1 MVIFDKPMAA
11 EGLQSYRYKKHNGGY
26 VMIGAENDF
35 DALTQ
40 AKLSITAGE
49 YDFFEGIT
57 LKNMQKW
64 NGNAYVN
71 CSA

>member
-1 MVIFDKPMAA
+1 MIIFDKPMAA

-40 AKLSITAGE
+40 AKLSLTIAE
-49 YDFFEGIT
+49 CDCFEGIT